1 MNNLFVLH
9 TQYNLILASG
19 LCLCDFKGDQNDL
32 ILFQDFKM
40 ADNHK
45 MCIDNIFRKSM
56 ILEGDF
62 PHKEESYLEKNKRIR
77 AQNARILEFI
87 SKESSYDRLFIV
99 DDMCIQEMY
108 AMKCT
113 VERNPAVSMAWLED
127 GSNAYFDN
135 CFISE
140 GMGKTS
146 FRRFIRKLFFCVQ
159 YGLWKTYYLGEFMGS
174 NPLLKNV
181 YVTFPKNI
189 RQGFSGREIHEIS
202 QAAFQKGMEVLF
214 QAERILFEENSIMIV
229 MDKLDVYG
237 DLLKKVDN
245 YVTEIVETAKKV
257 GKQVYYKYHPRET
270 NNIPALQGA
279 IELERTMAFE
289 SYLTNASTKAI
300 TVVGFKSTALQTA
313 KKMGHPTI
321 SYIRQV
327 EPDNL
332 NGITFYEKI
341 GIICK

>member
-56 ILEGDF
+56 ILEGNF

-77 AQNARILEFI
+77 TQNARIFEFI
-87 SKESSYDRLFIV
+87 STSRYDRIFIIE
-99 DDMCIQEMY
+99 DMCIQEMY
-108 AMKCT
+108 AMKC
-113 VERNPAVSMAWLED
+113 VLEQNLNVSMAWLED
-127 GSNAYFDN
+127 GTNAYFDN
-135 CFISE
+135 CSISE
-140 GMGKTS
+140 GMGKTQ

-174 NPLLKNV
+174 NPLLKEA
-181 YVTFPKNI
+181 YVTFPQSI
-189 RQGFSGREIHEIS
+189 RREFADRTILEIS
-202 QAAFQKGMEVLF
+202 QDAFQHGMEVLF
-214 QAERILFEENSIMIV
+214 RAEPIYFEENSIMIV
-229 MDKLDVYG
+229 MDKLAVYG
-237 DLLKKVDN
+237 DQLEKVNDF
-245 YVTEIVETAKKV
+245 VTQIAAQAHKD
-257 GKQVYYKYHPRET
+257 GRCVYYKYHPRET
-270 NNIPALQGA
+270 DSLPALQGA

>member
-9 TQYNLILASG
+9 TQYNLIIASG

-32 ILFQDFKM
+32 ILFHDFKM

-45 MCIDNIFRKSM
+45 MCIDKTFRKSM
-56 ILEGDF
+56 ILEGNF
-62 PHKEESYLEKNKRIR
+62 PHKDESYLEKNKRIR
-77 AQNARILEFI
+77 TQNARIFEFI
-87 SKESSYDRLFIV
+87 SASRYDRIFIIE
-99 DDMCIQEMY
+99 DMCIQEMF
-108 AMKCT
+108 AMKC
-113 VERNPAVSMAWLED
+113 VLEQNSHVSMAWLED
-127 GSNAYFDN
+127 GSNAYFVN
-135 CFISE
+135 STISE
-140 GMGKTS
+140 GMGKTP
-146 FRRFIRKLFFCVQ
+146 FRRFIRKLFFCTQ

-181 YVTFPKNI
+181 YVTFPKNV
-189 RQGFSGREIHEIS
+189 RQGFGDREIHEIS

-214 QAERILFEENSIMIV
+214 QTERIPFEENSIMIV

-237 DLLKKVDN
+237 DLLKKVN
-245 YVTEIVETAKKV
+245 NHVAEIVETAKKG

-270 NNIPALQGA
+270 DNLSSLQGA
-279 IELERTMAFE
+279 VELERTIAFE

-313 KKMGHPTI
+313 KKMGYPTI

-327 EPDNL
+327 EPDNISIL
-332 NGITFYEKI
+332 DFYNAI
-341 GIICK
+341 GIACK